1 MPAKHS
7 QRRTRFIRVAFFSLA
22 FALVPA
28 ASFLLSKTYAG
39 KASVSVANLPSSET
53 QAARKT
59 EISETRQKKL
69 QAALLNL
76 PLSFEAGPGTN
87 EFRTRGHG
95 YSLLLTA
102 TGLHFAFARDRGSKG
117 LKLHRI
123 ASHDEISIK
132 LIGANDQATAVGLE
146 QLPGKTNYLL
156 GNDPTKWRTD
166 VSNFAKVRY
175 ENVYS
180 GIDLLY
186 YGNGHQIEYDFHVSP
201 GADPRAIKFRF
212 DRKATVE
219 TSSEGGLILKAASHQ
234 IREQKPIV
242 YQ

>member
-22 FALVPA
+22 FALVLA

-39 KASVSVANLPSSET
+39 KASVSVANLASSET
-53 QAARKT
+53 QSARKT

-102 TGLHFAFARDRGSKG
+102 TGLHF
-117 LKLHRI
+117 
-123 ASHDEISIK
+123 
-132 LIGANDQATAVGLE
+132 
-146 QLPGKTNYLL
+146 
-156 GNDPTKWRTD
+156 
-166 VSNFAKVRY
+166 
-175 ENVYS
+175 
-180 GIDLLY
+180 
-186 YGNGHQIEYDFHVSP
+186 SP

-242 YQ
+242 YQDIAGERKIVEGRYVLKAGQAGFEIGPYDRTKPLII